1 MRYSKRVTEFYN
13 PLYTLFTGDI
23 GDEKTCEA
31 IYNETIS
38 KFGRIDILV
47 NNAGSFSLGPL
58 DTASIDSF
66 DDVMRINA
74 RSVVFLTQLCIPELK
89 KTKGSI
95 VNVSS
100 IAGVRSF
107 VGAGYFCMAKA
118 AQDMYTK
125 CLALEMAPHGVR
137 VNAVNPGTIDTP
149 VFKRSGLTDEQV
161 AGLFES
167 EKVLNP
173 IKRVGTVEDVADL
186 IAFLASSRASF
197 ITGNITSVDGG
208 RNLVC
213 PR

>member
-1 MRYSKRVTEFYN
+1 M
-13 PLYTLFTGDI
+13 GDI
-23 GDEKTCEA
+23 GEEKTCEV

-38 KFGRIDILV
+38 KFGRIDILI
-47 NNAGSFSLGPL
+47 NNAGCFRQGPL
-58 DTASIDSF
+58 DTTSIESF
-66 DDVMRINA
+66 DDVIRINA
-74 RSVVFLTQLCIPELK
+74 RSVIFLTQLCIPELK

-107 VGAGYFCMAKA
+107 VGAGYYCMSKV

-125 CLALEMAPHGVR
+125 CLALELAPHGVR
-137 VNAVNPGTIDTP
+137 VNAVNPGTVDTP

-161 AGLFES
+161 AGFFEA
-167 EKVLNP
+167 EIVLNP
-173 IKRVGTVEDVADL
+173 IKRIGTVEDVADL
-186 IAFLASSRASF
+186 IAFLAGSRASF